1 MPEKKSADD
10 GAKKRTADDA
20 AQDKAA
26 DNGVEKKKAAP
37 VEKSMDSAV
46 CEVLGACEGV
56 VETAF
61 DRATSVRACNIGAE
75 GACCKMCAMGPCRL
89 VAKVD
94 RGVCGA
100 TKATVAARNYARS
113 VAAGAAAHSDHGRG
127 MAFALLAVA
136 KGESQ
141 GFRIRDEAKLHEVA
155 GYLGIKSEGRPVN
168 EVALEVAETALA
180 EFGNQSGE
188 LKYVNRATPVRQ
200 KLWREEGVV
209 PRGIDREVVEI
220 MHRTHMGVDQDAEH
234 ILDHVLRAALA
245 DGWGGSMLATD
256 ISDIL
261 FGTPTPLQSQVN
273 LGVLKDDEVNLVV
286 HGHEPTLSE
295 MIVAASTDPELLEY
309 AKSKGA
315 KGINLAG
322 ICCTANEVLMRHGIP
337 PAGNFLS
344 QELAIATGAVE
355 AMIVD
360 VQCIMQAVADVATKY
375 HTKVITT
382 SPKAKIEGATHME
395 YDEHRAYDS
404 AKEIVRA
411 AIDNY
416 PNRGK
421 AKIPHVD
428 EALVAGFSHE
438 YIRYMQ
444 GGLYRGSFRPLNDA
458 VAAGRIRGMAGV
470 VGCNNA
476 RVTHDAP
483 TVKIVRELI
492 KNDVLVVV
500 TGCAATGAAKYG
512 YLRPEF
518 MAEAGAGLRE
528 VCEAIGIPPVVHVG
542 SCVDNSRILTILT
555 ECATEGGL
563 GEDISDLPAVGI
575 CPEYMSEKALSIG
588 SYCAA
593 SGAYVLFGLP
603 SPTANSPEVVEIIK
617 DGWDA
622 RFGGGIEF
630 EPDIDA
636 LIAKVFARIDAKREA
651 LGLAEYDPKRFG
663 ESGDRVMEEV
673 LAALPEGEPL
683 NVYSLSR

>member
-1 MPEKKSADD
+1 MPEQRIPLPEDKSID
-10 GAKKRTADDA
+10 T
-20 AQDKAA
+20 
-26 DNGVEKKKAAP
+26 
-37 VEKSMDSAV
+37 AV
-46 CEVLGACEGV
+46 CEVLGYCEGV

-61 DRATSVRACNIGAE
+61 DRAISIKPCPIGAD
-75 GACCKMCAMGPCRL
+75 GGCCKHCAMGPCRL
-89 VAKVD
+89 VGKNTV
-94 RGVCGA
+94 GVCGA
-100 TKATVAARNYARS
+100 TRATVAARNFARS

-136 KGESQ
+136 TGEAEK
-141 GFRIRDEAKLHEVA
+141 FRIRDEVKLHAVA
-155 GYLGIKSEGRPVN
+155 GYMGIKTEGRSIMDI
-168 EVALEVAETALA
+168 ARDVAETALA
-180 EFGNQSGE
+180 QFGQQTGE
-188 LKYVNRATPVRQ
+188 LIYLSRATKPRQ
-200 KLWREEGVV
+200 ALWREAKIA

-220 MHRTHMGVDQDAEH
+220 MHRTHMGTDQDAEN
-234 ILDHVLRAALA
+234 ILDQTLRAALS

-273 LGVLKDDEVNLVV
+273 LGVLKDDEVNVIV
-286 HGHEPTLSE
+286 HGHDPTLSE
-295 MIVAASTDPELLEY
+295 MIVAVSTDPELLEY

-315 KGINLAG
+315 NGINLAG

-360 VQCIMQAVADVATKY
+360 VQCVMQALAEVSSHY
-375 HTKVITT
+375 HTKLITT
-382 SPKAKIEGATHME
+382 SPKAKITGATHIE
-395 YDEHRAYDS
+395 YDEHRAYQS

-416 PNRGK
+416 ANRGTT
-421 AKIPHVD
+421 KIPGSQPD
-428 EALVAGFSHE
+428 EALIAGFSHE
-438 YIRYMQ
+438 YVRYMQ

-458 VAAGRIRGMAGV
+458 VAQGRIRGLAAV

-476 RVTHDAP
+476 RVTQDAP

-500 TGCAATGAAKYG
+500 TGCAATAAAKFG
-512 YLRPEF
+512 YLKPEF
-518 MAEAGAGLRE
+518 MDHAGAGLKE
-528 VCEAIGIPPVVHVG
+528 VCEAIGLPPVVLVG

-563 GEDISDLPAVGI
+563 GDDISDLPAVGI

-588 SYCAA
+588 CYCAA
-593 SGAYVLFGLP
+593 SGAYTLFGLP
-603 SPTANSPEVVEIIK
+603 SPVENSPEVVDIILN
-617 DGWDA
+617 GWLE
-622 RFGGGIEF
+622 RFGGGIDF

-636 LIAKVFARIDAKREA
+636 LIDKAFTALDRKREA
-651 LGLAEYDPKRFG
+651 LGLPEWDPQRFG
-663 ESGDRVMEEV
+663 QSGDRLMEEM
-673 LAALPEGEPL
+673 LADLEEGEPL
-683 NVYSLSR
+683 NLYSASR